1 MGLTIPRHSFFP
13 SPDLDLWKIQS
24 AVRRLFCWLRHGDAN
39 DESCLPR
46 HRQVVDR
53 GELPRASSP
62 CRRSHRRCPVR
73 QDVVN
78 HQRPPTVHD
87 GQLRRGAQALALA
100 RLRRIPHAE
109 VVGCSCLLF
118 SPCPSRV
125 SFSAPPTQDK
135 PPGPSSSSTKLL
147 RYALPS
153 LSLAPSPPLLGRRGL
168 QLQLMLPCVFLVL
181 LAAGK

>member
-1 MGLTIPRHSFFP
+1 
-13 SPDLDLWKIQS
+13 
-24 AVRRLFCWLRHGDAN
+24 
-39 DESCLPR
+39 LPR
-46 HRQVVDR
+46 
-53 GELPRASSP
+53 
-62 CRRSHRRCPVR
+62 RRSRRCPVR
-73 QDVVN
+73 RVVVN

-100 RLRRIPHAE
+100 RLRRIPRVE

-125 SFSAPPTQDK
+125 SFSAPPTQAK

-147 RYALPS
+147 RYAPSS

-181 LAAGK
+181 LAAGR